1 VHAGD
6 IHREPPTAAMS
17 ETVGDLFDT
26 IVSKPATIPD
36 HATLR
41 DAVDAILD
49 SGLTRKAYV
58 VDADE
63 HLKGTIT
70 IETLMRHVAYRLG
83 ARPPGIVSWFRF
95 LRGMES
101 DAATDLMAK
110 PVPVT
115 RATPIGEIVR
125 RVVEEHLNDF
135 PVVDEAGRLIG
146 EVNTHSLLKATRGV
160 FSTSDGDASHGP

>member
-58 VDADE
+58 VDAGE

-70 IETLMRHVAYRLG
+70 
-83 ARPPGIVSWFRF
+83 
-95 LRGMES
+95 MES